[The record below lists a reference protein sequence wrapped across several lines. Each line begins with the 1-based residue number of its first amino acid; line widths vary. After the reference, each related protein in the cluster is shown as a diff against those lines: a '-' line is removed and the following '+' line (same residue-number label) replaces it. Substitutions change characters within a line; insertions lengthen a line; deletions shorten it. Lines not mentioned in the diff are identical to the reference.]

1 MLYENSAYGRLLS
14 QLFPYFS
21 AQALNISSKIWLVL
35 SVCPSIS
42 GWYAELKLSLVSVY
56 ISYGAPQAHK
66 IVNVAL
72 HREGRYLVLPAFICS
87 CAPILK
93 NYIKK
98 FMKKLIKIW
107 VDSSYHL
114 LSTCKVL
121 DLTNTYI
128 RHNKKDKSV
137 SKH

>member
-1 MLYENSAYGRLLS
+1 MLR
-14 QLFPYFS
+14 
-21 AQALNISSKIWLVL
+21 
-35 SVCPSIS
+35 
-42 GWYAELKLSLVSVY
+42 
-56 ISYGAPQAHK
+56 
-66 IVNVAL
+66 
-72 HREGRYLVLPAFICS
+72 AFMCS
-87 CAPILK
+87 RTPILK

-98 FMKKLIKIW
+98 FMKKLIKIG

-137 SKH
+137 SKHKRVSGQK